1 MRKWLLPENP
11 PIPNA
16 ESLANDLD
24 ISPLFLSI
32 LWRRGLRSREAID
45 AYLNA
50 RLGNLTRPELWPQ
63 IPKAAELFVKRVM
76 SGAKI
81 AVWGDYDADGITS
94 TALVLDALEAH
105 GFHATPYLPDR
116 LKEGYGLNREGI
128 EYLASQ
134 GINLLLTVDCGI
146 SNLEET
152 RRAKEAGMTVIVS
165 DHHLPPPALPPA
177 DAIVDPRMSDAGNW
191 PCENLA
197 GVGVAFYFMAAVNIL
212 LSERTGKRYQMGDA
226 LDLVALGTVADIM
239 TLRGENRI
247 LVKGG
252 LKRLSSSPRP
262 GISALKKVSSLQP
275 GTDLTSLEVGF
286 RLAPRINAAGRMGHP
301 SLALKLLRSRDLDEA
316 DRLALELDAS
326 NTRRKQE
333 EERIFN
339 EAKTQADEL
348 LAKEKF
354 ASLAL
359 VGKDWHPGVV
369 GIVASKIVEAYNRPA
384 IVLYEREDSL
394 KGSGRSLP
402 DFDLYAGL
410 KKTERFLLGYG
421 GHKQAAGV
429 SLLKDNLG
437 DFRRAFSDAVR
448 EELGDNPP
456 PPNITLAGEL
466 DFKQASDGDFLKE
479 LQLMQPFGPGNEEP
493 IFVSP
498 PLRVKDRRMLGH
510 SGKHVQIE
518 LEDSKNGIALK
529 AKAWGMAEE
538 LNSSLLNKFIR
549 IAYTPRIDNFRGIPS
564 IDIGIKDWKKV

>member
-1 MRKWLLPENP
+1 MRKWFLPEIA

-16 ESLANDLD
+16 ESLANDLE

-63 IPKAAELFVKRVM
+63 IPDAAEIFVKRVL
-76 SGAKI
+76 SGSKI
-81 AVWGDYDADGITS
+81 AVWGDYDVDGITS
-94 TALVLDALEAH
+94 TALALDVLESH
-105 GFHATPYLPDR
+105 GFDAVPYLPDR
-116 LKEGYGLNREGI
+116 LKEGYGLNCQGI

-134 GINLLLTVDCGI
+134 GCDLLLTVDCGI
-146 SNLEET
+146 SNLEAT
-152 RRAKEAGMTVIVS
+152 RRAKELGMTVIVS
-165 DHHLPPPALPPA
+165 DHHLPPDTLPEA
-177 DAIVDPRMSDAGNW
+177 DAIVDPRMADAGKW
-191 PCENLA
+191 PCEHLA

-239 TLRGENRI
+239 TLQGENRI

-252 LKRLSSSPRP
+252 LKRLSSSPRI

-286 RLAPRINAAGRMGHP
+286 RLAPRVNAAGRMGHP
-301 SLALKLLRSRDLDEA
+301 SLALNLLRSRDFDEA
-316 DRLALELDAS
+316 ARLASELDAS

-333 EERIFN
+333 EERIYA
-339 EAKTQADEL
+339 EAKIQADEL
-348 LAKEKF
+348 LARDKF

-369 GIVASKIVEAYNRPA
+369 GIVASKIVEEYNKPT
-384 IVLYEREDSL
+384 IILYERDDCL

-410 KKTERFLLGYG
+410 KKTERFLLGFG

-429 SLLKDNLG
+429 SLLKENLDN
-437 DFRRAFSDAVR
+437 FRRAFSDAVR

-456 PPNITLAGEL
+456 PPNITLSGEL

-510 SGKHVQIE
+510 SGKHVQID
-518 LEDSKNGIALK
+518 LEDCENGIALK
-529 AKAWGMAEE
+529 AKAWGMADE

-549 IAYTPRIDNFRGIPS
+549 IAYTPRIDNYRGIPT
-564 IDIGIKDWKKV
+564 IDIGIKDWKKI